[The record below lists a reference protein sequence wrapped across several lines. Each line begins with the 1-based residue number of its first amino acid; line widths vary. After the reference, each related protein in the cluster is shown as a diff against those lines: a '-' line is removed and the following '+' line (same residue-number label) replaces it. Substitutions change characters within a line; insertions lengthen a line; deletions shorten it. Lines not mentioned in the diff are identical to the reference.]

1 MRRGEAGG
9 PQWQKQ
15 KQLQM
20 DFLKDH
26 LQGPGKVGQGRN
38 PAVERFLS
46 SGYSWGAGHGS
57 GAQRELEAPE
67 QSGPQPGGTDLGR
80 DRRGGAPRSPGRVQ
94 AQRGLCRAGQRK
106 SIRDTSGLDAALRG
120 THSTGPRH
128 RGDRLPQ
135 PWRDSGATAW
145 QESLALPSGIEGI
158 PCPSELTIQS
168 STNHTAECQAQR
180 PREVSPVPDCAG
192 QGVK

>member
-1 MRRGEAGG
+1 MWTRRVTSLSDSGDLLGVGFFPLWNKRLGFLKIGLRRGEAGG

-15 KQLQM
+15 KQLQT

-106 SIRDTSGLDAALRG
+106 
-120 THSTGPRH
+120 
-128 RGDRLPQ
+128 
-135 PWRDSGATAW
+135 
-145 QESLALPSGIEGI
+145 
-158 PCPSELTIQS
+158 
-168 STNHTAECQAQR
+168 
-180 PREVSPVPDCAG
+180 
-192 QGVK
+192 